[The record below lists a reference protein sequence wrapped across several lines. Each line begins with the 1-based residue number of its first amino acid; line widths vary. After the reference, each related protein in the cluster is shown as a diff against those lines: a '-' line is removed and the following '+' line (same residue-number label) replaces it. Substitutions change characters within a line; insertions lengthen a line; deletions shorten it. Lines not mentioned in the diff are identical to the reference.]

1 MNQFRASHGRR
12 LPGRLKRRAEL
23 TSREDEV
30 LDLLVEGHSTHQMA
44 ERLFI
49 SQVTVRSHVAAILKK
64 LDVPNRDSAVRLLKD
79 DEHH

>member
-1 MNQFRASHGRR
+1 
-12 LPGRLKRRAEL
+12 
-23 TSREDEV
+23 V

-64 LDVPNRDSAVRLLKD
+64 LDVPDRDSAVRLLKD